1 MSRKLTRHIQTR
13 HKDVQRVK
21 DALVMKK
28 EHRIIEFQKI
38 RGEGI
43 CLYNERET
51 SKKHPVFQGERKQ
64 RKHKKLTQCSACL
77 AFLLRRFLS
86 LHEKSCRIIND
97 CLVVPLPVTQEVIPG
112 SPKLSKEFILKVL
125 STLRNDE
132 LEPYAEKMSLFF
144 TLVQNYF
151 QRDHTKQKKWLL
163 F

>member
-1 MSRKLTRHIQTR
+1 M
-13 HKDVQRVK
+13 
-21 DALVMKK
+21 
-28 EHRIIEFQKI
+28 
-38 RGEGI
+38 
-43 CLYNERET
+43 
-51 SKKHPVFQGERKQ
+51 
-64 RKHKKLTQCSACL
+64 
-77 AFLLRRFLS
+77 
-86 LHEKSCRIIND
+86 IND